1 MKDDISTLDKL
12 QDRLSPILNS
22 PSKLELLAAELE
34 MVLFIRFN
42 KIEKALKS
50 LRSLL
55 DRNDIT
61 SEQKNRLILI
71 NKVYSSY
78 AK

>member
-1 MKDDISTLDKL
+1 
-12 QDRLSPILNS
+12 
-22 PSKLELLAAELE
+22 

-61 SEQKNRLILI
+61 LEQKNRLVLI